1 MKRRALLLAPAAT
14 ALSMLAACAQRLV
27 YAQEE
32 PESLVD
38 AAIAQL
44 LAQPSEHPFGAVVDF
59 SQHSSE
65 PRFHVVERSS
75 GQVIQRFVVA
85 HGIGSA
91 APSDDGYAE
100 VFSNIE
106 GSEASSLGLYR
117 TGDTYVSEQF
127 DNGLSMRL
135 HGLSPSNSN
144 AYKRLIVVHGHWYM
158 DPRNI
163 RERGSAGLS
172 EGCMVFSYK
181 DRDVV
186 VDMLKGGALIF
197 AVKDLARLQV

>member
-14 ALSMLAACAQRLV
+14 ALSMLAACAQRRLH
-27 YAQEE
+27 AQEE

-38 AAIAQL
+38 AAVAQV
-44 LAQPSEHPFGAVVDF
+44 LAQPSEHPFSAVVDF
-59 SQHSSE
+59 SRHSSE
-65 PRFHVVERSS
+65 PRFHVVERRS
-75 GQVIQRFVVA
+75 GEIVQSFVVA

-91 APSDDGYAE
+91 APANDGYAE
-100 VFSNIE
+100 VFSNVE

-117 TGDTYVSEQF
+117 TGDTYMSEQL
-127 DNGLSMRL
+127 DHGLSMRL

-158 DPRNI
+158 EPRNI
-163 RERGSAGLS
+163 RKRGSAGLS

-186 VDMLKGGALIF
+186 VGLLKGGALIF
-197 AVKDLARLQV
+197 AVKDLARLQA

>member
-1 MKRRALLLAPAAT
+1 M
-14 ALSMLAACAQRLV
+14 
-27 YAQEE
+27 
-32 PESLVD
+32 D
-38 AAIAQL
+38 AALAQL

-59 SQHSSE
+59 SRHSSE
-65 PRFHVVERSS
+65 PRFHLVERSS
-75 GQVIQRFVVA
+75 GEIVQSFVVA

-91 APSDDGYAE
+91 APADDGYAE
-100 VFSNIE
+100 VFSNVE

-117 TGDTYVSEQF
+117 TGDTYVSEQL
-127 DNGLSMRL
+127 DHGLSMRL

-144 AYKRLIVVHGHWYM
+144 AYKRLIVVHAHWYM
-158 DPRNI
+158 EPSNI

-186 VDMLKGGALIF
+186 VDLLKGGALIF
-197 AVKDLARLQV
+197 AVKDLARLQA